1 MITEITV
8 RSGIVQLL
16 ESNDR
21 VMADKGFPQIEEDVN
36 RRGAFLVTPP
46 FKSKAT
52 GLVQFTAAQ
61 SETAYEIASVRI
73 EVERAIERLKRF
85 EILKF
90 LHSDMIPL
98 IDHIMTP
105 LCVVANLQ
113 GDLTKR
119 K

>member
-1 MITEITV
+1 M
-8 RSGIVQLL
+8 Q
-16 ESNDR
+16 
-21 VMADKGFPQIEEDVN
+21 GFPHIEEDVN
-36 RRGAFLVTPP
+36 RSGAFLVTPP
-46 FKSKAT
+46 FKSKT
-52 GLVQFTAAQ
+52 NIQFTPAQ

-90 LHSDMIPL
+90 LHSDMIPI

-105 LCVVANLQ
+105 LVVIANLQ